1 MEDQAIVA
9 LYWAR
14 DERAIS
20 ETDVKYGKMLFRLA
34 ERILHSA
41 PDSEEVLNDSY
52 LSAWNSMPNNRPDHL
67 GGYMAKIIRNLS
79 LNRYERTSAQKRG
92 GNTVLC
98 ELSDCIPSDSDPI
111 REFENAELRRTI
123 DRFLKELDTEKRVVF
138 VKRYFFSES
147 LSDIASETGLSE
159 GAIKSLLHR
168 LRLKLREALEEE
180 ER

>member
-34 ERILHSA
+34 DRILHSA
-41 PDSEEVLNDSY
+41 PDSEEILNDSY
-52 LSAWNSMPNNRPDHL
+52 LSAWNSMPDNRPTHL

-79 LNRYERTSAQKRG
+79 LNRYERDSAQKRG
-92 GNTVLC
+92 GNAVLC
-98 ELSDCIPSDSDPI
+98 ELSDCIPSDADPI
-111 REFENAELRRTI
+111 REFESAELRRTI
-123 DRFLKELDTEKRVVF
+123 EQFLRELDAEKRIVF

-147 LSDIASETGLSE
+147 LSEIAAETGLSE
-159 GAIKSLLHR
+159 GAIKSTLHR
-168 LRLKLREALEEE
+168 LRLKLRNALEEA